1 MFNKV
6 IKRAIFICVCL
17 ISVQVSAQ
25 TEYFLWVLVGEEN
38 KPETQ
43 ELLTN
48 DPIQRH
54 DRLTAL
60 YIRENNLKERP
71 NILGAGEMEKID
83 GKYTRINETS
93 QSYFKETP
101 DGLKHIENFMN
112 RLVDYK
118 IEYIKYD
125 KENEHLAPILKILK
139 DLRHDIRN
147 QIGSVYGIFSLE
159 ISFANTE
166 TVESSKT
173 NLLACINNIN
183 KLNELVPNNRY
194 DKIQEL
200 YQLAVDMFGI
210 VSTRDQRSAEYF
222 IKYRSEYFMDVLNSF
237 DIQPSLKNTI
247 LVIKTETPTE
257 EKTQTPV
264 VEQNKKTTSSEIKEL
279 ISSIDLLDPNY
290 YKSDRETLDFAREI
304 SSTYAAENIPELISK
319 IFEKINQNGM
329 DQKDMMIMFR
339 SGLYEYMEERKDTND
354 NLELLMLFTASA
366 YKAEKDGYIKIS
378 MDYDQKM
385 RAFFTYNYGTY
396 VYSSQNN
403 SKLSDNQKLMIKN
416 AANMMPIKIAEP
428 KLPTIRK

>member
-1 MFNKV
+1 MFNKL
-6 IKRAIFICVCL
+6 IKRAIFICACL

-43 ELLTN
+43 KLLTN

-60 YIRENNLKERP
+60 YMRENDLKETP

-93 QSYFKETP
+93 QSYFKKTP

-112 RLVDYK
+112 GLVDYK

-125 KENEHLAPILKILK
+125 QENEHLAPILKILK

-147 QIGSVYGIFSLE
+147 QIGSVYGIFSLNIPFSTPE
-159 ISFANTE
+159 V
-166 TVESSKT
+166 VESSKT

-200 YQLAVDMFGI
+200 YQLAIDMFGI
-210 VSTRDQRSAEYF
+210 VSSRDQYSAEYF
-222 IKYRSEYFMDVLNSF
+222 IKYRSEYFMDVLNGF
-237 DIQPSLKNTI
+237 DIQPSLKNTTF
-247 LVIKTETPTE
+247 VIKLEEMPTE
-257 EKTQTPV
+257 QKTQTPA
-264 VEQNKKTTSSEIKEL
+264 EQNKKTTSYEIKDL
-279 ISSIDLLDPNY
+279 ISRIDLLDPNY
-290 YKSDRETLDFAREI
+290 YRSDRETLDFAREI
-304 SSTYAAENIPELISK
+304 SSTYSAENVPDLISK
-319 IFEKINQNGM
+319 LFEKINQSGM

-339 SGLYEYMEERKDTND
+339 SGLYEYMEERKDIND
-354 NLELLMLFTASA
+354 NLELLILFTASA
-366 YKAEKDGYIKIS
+366 YKAEKDGCIKIS
-378 MDYDQKM
+378 IDYDQKM

-396 VYSSQNN
+396 VYNSQDN

-416 AANMMPIKIAEP
+416 VANMMPIKIAEP
-428 KLPTIRK
+428 NLPTIRR